1 MINCLNYKHRNDK
14 LFNVFIINIE
24 MINCLMS
31 IINIEMINC
40 LMSLLSK

>member
-1 MINCLNYKHRNDK
+1 MINCLMSLLKHRNDKLFNVFIINIEMK

-31 IINIEMINC
+31 
-40 LMSLLSK
+40 LL